1 MTATPTSAAD
11 EPIFAID
18 LGKTTTRL
26 DVVGSTLSQRVEGPG
41 ARLGDGAAGI
51 RAVQDALDAVLSQA
65 EADGRT
71 GLPVV
76 AGIAGSLMLPSAR
89 ADLAR
94 WLARRVAAPAAVT
107 SDIVLAHIG
116 ALDGEPGVCLV
127 AGTGAVALGVSSTG
141 DWKVVDG
148 WGPDI
153 GDLGGG
159 SWIGREGVRAVLN
172 AVDRGGP
179 ATALLDRLDEV
190 RRLVGEA
197 VGEPGNAAR
206 TLARFAPAVLDAAS
220 AGDAVAAAIVG
231 EAVAELATTAVG
243 AAFDDVKVA
252 VLGGLAG
259 HEAFAEALRER
270 LSEGGLLPTRP
281 LGTATAGALL
291 VHRAQ
296 GLVLEGCVERADS

>member
-41 ARLGDGAAGI
+41 ARLSEGPEGI
-51 RAVQDALDAVLSQA
+51 RAVQDALETVITQA
-65 EADGRT
+65 EAVSGA

-76 AGIAGSLMLPSAR
+76 AGIAGSLILPAAR
-89 ADLAR
+89 AELAR
-94 WLARRVAAPAAVT
+94 WLARRTGTSAAVT

-116 ALDGEPGVCLV
+116 ALNGEPGVCLV

-141 DWKVVDG
+141 QWKVVDG

-172 AVDRGGP
+172 AFDRGGP
-179 ATALLDRLDEV
+179 ETALLERLDEV

-197 VGEPGNAAR
+197 VGAPGSAAR
-206 TLARFAPAVLDAAS
+206 TLASFAPAVLDASA
-220 AGDAVAAAIVG
+220 AGDAVAGGIVR

-252 VLGGLAG
+252 VLGGLAA
-259 HEAFAEALRER
+259 HEVFAEALQAR
-270 LSEGGLLPTRP
+270 LSEGGLEPTRP

-296 GLVLEGCVERADS
+296 GLVLEGCVERAYI

>member
-11 EPIFAID
+11 EPVFAID

-41 ARLGDGAAGI
+41 ARLSESADGIG
-51 RAVQDALDAVLSQA
+51 RVRDALETVLSQA
-65 EADGRT
+65 EAANGA

-76 AGIAGSLMLPSAR
+76 AGIAGSLILPAAR
-89 ADLAR
+89 AELAR
-94 WLARRVAAPAAVT
+94 WLARRTGARAAVT

-116 ALDGEPGVCLV
+116 ALNGEPGVCLV

-141 DWKVVDG
+141 EWKVVDG

-172 AVDRGGP
+172 ALDRGG
-179 ATALLDRLDEV
+179 AETALLERVDEV

-197 VGEPGNAAR
+197 VGEPGTAAR
-206 TLARFAPAVLDAAS
+206 TLASFAPAVLDAAA
-220 AGDAVAAAIVG
+220 AGDAVADGIVR

-252 VLGGLAG
+252 VLGGLAS
-259 HEAFAEALRER
+259 HEAFAEALQAR
-270 LSEGGLLPTRP
+270 LSEGGLEPARP

-296 GLVLEGCVERADS
+296 GLALEGCVERADF